1 MDEKLCSCYVLL
13 SKHLGCSLSRRRAKR
28 KLKRPGMK
36 WRWGRPA
43 SLTGWSWWSDNNWQ
57 YKKSK
62 QPYGLQRWKWSSSTF
77 LSVDLA
83 NCPWRHCSNKWRAI
97 LLDTYY
103 HLPCSIRLK
112 MLSVM
117 IFFFCSREGFW
128 AEVAPVLL
136 LTAASKII
144 CTAGTWLGSL
154 LLLPVHSTYTLE
166 PIRRTGQGFMSCSKV
181 V

>member
-1 MDEKLCSCYVLL
+1 MTTIDNIRSQNSLMAFKDGNGPPQHSYLL
-13 SKHLGCSLSRRRAKR
+13 I
-28 KLKRPGMK
+28 
-36 WRWGRPA
+36 
-43 SLTGWSWWSDNNWQ
+43 WQ
-57 YKKSK
+57 IAPEDTVATSGE
-62 QPYGLQRWKWSSSTF
+62 QFF
-77 LSVDLA
+77 LI
-83 NCPWRHCSNKWRAI
+83 H
-97 LLDTYY
+97 TT

-128 AEVAPVLL
+128 AEVALVLL

-181 V
+181 VYLRPVTGFCLSSALSTIVSSDP

>member
-62 QPYGLQRWKWSSSTF
+62 QPCGLQRWKWSSSTF

-103 HLPCSIRLK
+103 RPAMFYSTQNAVCYD
-112 MLSVM
+112 
-117 IFFFCSREGFW
+117 IF
-128 AEVAPVLL
+128 LL
-136 LTAASKII
+136 LQRRFLGGGSSSAPANCCIQNYLYSRHLVGFSSAI
-144 CTAGTWLGSL
+144 CQCTL
-154 LLLPVHSTYTLE
+154 LTP
-166 PIRRTGQGFMSCSKV
+166 
-181 V
+181 